1 LNLDVMKC
9 SDQCTKKSFIAFND
23 KLLQEKVN
31 NIKSKFG
38 KDLVQDTFAAL
49 FDGVKDLQAVEV
61 SLLQTDQQP
70 LAGPLINVTNFT
82 EPPKQRVEVPGNPC
96 EGAPYP
102 SAATKRAAKCTL
114 NKGQCYKLQERFLLI
129 QSGMM
134 DERDDLL
141 QSIKELEQYCEEVR
155 NTLLAQI
162 DDAKEMLSEA
172 QLKLAKATS
181 DISNAMS
188 IARTTYERNNNLD
201 DELRKK
207 MKKCNDAYIQYEG
220 EICALKKIRGELY
233 KIKGGGKAPFFQDCE
248 MGEWEPREC
257 SSTCAGGTQRITRK
271 TIVKD
276 NNGAACL
283 PAEARRNCNM
293 DPCPVDCKLHA
304 WSEWGKCSADCNE
317 GVQQRLREV
326 IQAEKYKGKKCGETS
341 ETRSCNPDS
350 CDKDCELSEWT
361 EWSKCSKDCNGGTMK
376 RSKHITDAVQGQGKC
391 PDRWN
396 IKRLEYKSCNNFGC
410 WVADPLKPMPC
421 NNSIDVVL
429 LLDGSGSLGKKGW
442 KAEIKMAEMFVDSF
456 GMGVPQG
463 APSPANMAVI
473 LFSGPRTWSGVRK
486 CIGNN
491 KDKVDMEAV
500 CKIKTVEHFT
510 RDMKDAH
517 DKISALTWPQGSTL
531 TSLALMTAKAE
542 LTYGRKDSQSVVIVI
557 TDGRPLS
564 YRATGIASKQVRKSA
579 RLVWVPVT
587 AYAPLKNIK
596 AWATR
601 RWKENVIQ
609 VKTFEQLADSSVV
622 TQIMADICP
631 NGSPEVPPAGTV

>member
-1 LNLDVMKC
+1 
-9 SDQCTKKSFIAFND
+9 
-23 KLLQEKVN
+23 
-31 NIKSKFG
+31 
-38 KDLVQDTFAAL
+38 
-49 FDGVKDLQAVEV
+49 
-61 SLLQTDQQP
+61 
-70 LAGPLINVTNFT
+70 
-82 EPPKQRVEVPGNPC
+82 
-96 EGAPYP
+96 
-102 SAATKRAAKCTL
+102 
-114 NKGQCYKLQERFLLI
+114 
-129 QSGMM
+129 
-134 DERDDLL
+134 
-141 QSIKELEQYCEEVR
+141 
-155 NTLLAQI
+155 
-162 DDAKEMLSEA
+162 
-172 QLKLAKATS
+172 
-181 DISNAMS
+181 
-188 IARTTYERNNNLD
+188 
-201 DELRKK
+201 
-207 MKKCNDAYIQYEG
+207 
-220 EICALKKIRGELY
+220 
-233 KIKGGGKAPFFQDCE
+233 
-248 MGEWEPREC
+248 
-257 SSTCAGGTQRITRK
+257 
-271 TIVKD
+271 
-276 NNGAACL
+276 
-283 PAEARRNCNM
+283 
-293 DPCPVDCKLHA
+293 
-304 WSEWGKCSADCNE
+304 
-317 GVQQRLREV
+317 
-326 IQAEKYKGKKCGETS
+326 
-341 ETRSCNPDS
+341 
-350 CDKDCELSEWT
+350 
-361 EWSKCSKDCNGGTMK
+361 MK